1 MPNWSARQ
9 VAIAT
14 VFVVAVGLAF
24 WFIYQIRTVIFI
36 LFLAIVLGTAI
47 RPGVDWLKRR
57 GLPRAGGVIVI
68 YLAFLCLTIGFVVL
82 VIPLVIEQGTA
93 FTINLPDYYERI
105 RSTLLQ
111 SPSLV
116 LQRLGLQLPPRL
128 FLLTQEIPTDAMNG
142 EPLDRVARSFQMLG
156 LLTRWA
162 FILVA
167 VFLLGFYWTLESEK
181 AIRSL
186 LLLLPAKRRDSI
198 REIIADIESKVGGFI
213 RGQIILSLSVGSLA
227 LVAYLLIDLPYA
239 LILAIIA
246 GVMEAIPVFGPTL
259 GAIPALLVALSVS
272 PMHAGWV
279 LLATVII
286 QLIENYLL
294 GPRVMNKAVGVHP
307 IVILLALAAFTS
319 LLGLPGAFLAIP
331 MAAISQL
338 LLDRLILVPS
348 TNNNQIPQ
356 GRDRLNVL
364 RYEAQDL
371 AQDVRKLLRQKEQP
385 ANQELDQVEDAIE
398 TIALELDQILAQ
410 IDQNGTS
417 PMEVQE

>member
-1 MPNWSARQ
+1 LPNWSARQ

-36 LFLAIVLGTAI
+36 LFIAIVLGTAI

-68 YLAFLCLTIGFVVL
+68 YLAFLCLAIGFVFL
-82 VIPLVIEQGTA
+82 VIPLLTEQGTA
-93 FTINLPDYYERI
+93 LAVNIPDYYERI

-128 FLLTQEIPTDAMNG
+128 FLLTQEIPTEAMNG
-142 EPLDRVARSFQMLG
+142 EPLGRVARSFETVG

-162 FILVA
+162 FILIA

-181 AIRSL
+181 AIRGL
-186 LLLLPAKRRDSI
+186 LMLLPAKRRDSL
-198 REIIADIESKVGGFI
+198 REIIGDIESKVGGFI
-213 RGQIILSLSVGSLA
+213 RGQIILSFSVGGMA
-227 LVAYLLIDLPYA
+227 LIAYLLIDLPYA
-239 LILAIIA
+239 LILAITA
-246 GVMEAIPVFGPTL
+246 GIMEAIPVFGPTL

-272 PMHAGWV
+272 PMHAVWV
-279 LLATVII
+279 LLASVII

-307 IVILLALAAFTS
+307 IVVLLALAAFTS

-338 LLDRLILVPS
+338 LLDRFVLTPS

-371 AQDVRKLLRQKEQP
+371 AQDVRKQLRQMEEP
-385 ANQELDQVEDAIE
+385 SNQGLDQVEDAIE

-410 IDQNGTS
+410 VDQNGTS
-417 PMEVQE
+417 PEEVR